1 MVKFCDEDV
10 NRLLVV
16 PESMKMDHVLPSKI
30 SKGKILL
37 FIKLS
42 DMVLNESNIAQSVI
56 IQEIG
61 GPSPFESLELIS
73 NEVFLPVLS
82 NPQNQSKWGE
92 VPAREILDKFHN
104 FLSSTTIISGQI
116 KGETRLPMPP
126 IDLSGGP
133 SATGKNKI
141 SLLEGAIITW
151 TKQIRSILKLD
162 PEAPLKAGLNP
173 TPDVEIE
180 FWKNKA
186 ANLNSIFEQ
195 LQGPRIRRVLK
206 ALDQSKSTYST
217 TFARLCKEVFSARM
231 EANDNSKYLRT
242 LEEWFKDLNSEDD
255 FPKTTELF
263 KPMMHIILLIWKN
276 SKHYNCSPCL
286 VVLIR
291 EICNSVIAQA
301 TKYVSGELIFGMIES
316 EEASQAVSM
325 LKTTLAVCGNF
336 KSTYHD
342 YKTTANAECPANP
355 WKVQSNTLFTRLDS
369 FLERCHDI
377 LELTQTIVSFSKLAK
392 IEIGGTKGKTLTAST
407 KHIHEDFQRA
417 IAAFKVVPYDI
428 MDVGAK
434 GFDDDF
440 YQFRCSI
447 KELERRL
454 GAVVALAFDDCST
467 IYGRF
472 KLFDSFEGLLDRPI
486 IQDEL
491 ESKYV
496 NVVQQYGQDMKTIQE
511 LFLQYRDSPPI
522 ARNMPPIAGALTWCR
537 GLVERIQIP
546 MAKLNQLDR
555 SIIEREEA
563 KEVAKVFTTIVALLQ
578 DFETQKIDEW
588 SRDVEQSSQAK
599 LKLPLLVRSPENRHL
614 IVNFDPALV
623 KLLREVKY
631 FLLLGLTVP
640 DSALEIYQ
648 QVEVFRRW
656 TGNLDLIVNMNN
668 DVLSIL
674 LPVEVPLIQ
683 PYLVKFD
690 TSVEKGLAAMNWKSN
705 GITEFIADAMD
716 QVTVVNDIVKKMKDN
731 LHSINEQLKTYN
743 KPLLQRKPK
752 PVAKDEF
759 EKDHKNY
766 VKERYTEIKE
776 GGKHI
781 QTMVKDTNK
790 ELRVSNASTDWRSYV
805 EFVNNVVVNGLSG
818 IIQTSLGYLYDQ
830 ISPENIAKEDLKP
843 MVEVKLDLQSFKNE
857 DGTRYEEVRFLPD
870 LLESNGKGVRDLL
883 NSWIGSF
890 LNVATL
896 FKRLDNE
903 GTYLREMHTDQGV
916 CMYLAIISEAITENE
931 ERCLSVASQYNK
943 HSYLWTT
950 DMNVFFADFCADAKI
965 VTENGQELIDLAKF
979 EAAICKYENI
989 RASIQLVI
997 EHLKILNILEIIIHV

>member
-1 MVKFCDEDV
+1 
-10 NRLLVV
+10 
-16 PESMKMDHVLPSKI
+16 MK
-30 SKGKILL
+30 
-37 FIKLS
+37 
-42 DMVLNESNIAQSVI
+42 A
-56 IQEIG
+56 
-61 GPSPFESLELIS
+61 
-73 NEVFLPVLS
+73 
-82 NPQNQSKWGE
+82 
-92 VPAREILDKFHN
+92 
-104 FLSSTTIISGQI
+104 
-116 KGETRLPMPP
+116 
-126 IDLSGGP
+126 
-133 SATGKNKI
+133 
-141 SLLEGAIITW
+141 
-151 TKQIRSILKLD
+151 
-162 PEAPLKAGLNP
+162 
-173 TPDVEIE
+173 
-180 FWKNKA
+180 
-186 ANLNSIFEQ
+186 
-195 LQGPRIRRVLK
+195 
-206 ALDQSKSTYST
+206 
-217 TFARLCKEVFSARM
+217 
-231 EANDNSKYLRT
+231 
-242 LEEWFKDLNSEDD
+242 
-255 FPKTTELF
+255 
-263 KPMMHIILLIWKN
+263 
-276 SKHYNCSPCL
+276 
-286 VVLIR
+286 
-291 EICNSVIAQA
+291 
-301 TKYVSGELIFGMIES
+301 
-316 EEASQAVSM
+316 
-325 LKTTLAVCGNF
+325 
-336 KSTYHD
+336 
-342 YKTTANAECPANP
+342 
-355 WKVQSNTLFTRLDS
+355 
-369 FLERCHDI
+369 
-377 LELTQTIVSFSKLAK
+377 
-392 IEIGGTKGKTLTAST
+392 
-407 KHIHEDFQRA
+407 
-417 IAAFKVVPYDI
+417 
-428 MDVGAK
+428 
-434 GFDDDF
+434 
-440 YQFRCSI
+440 
-447 KELERRL
+447 
-454 GAVVALAFDDCST
+454 
-467 IYGRF
+467 
-472 KLFDSFEGLLDRPI
+472 
-486 IQDEL
+486 
-491 ESKYV
+491 
-496 NVVQQYGQDMKTIQE
+496 IQE

-546 MAKLNQLDR
+546 MTKLNQLDR

-563 KEVAKVFTTIVALLQ
+563 KEAAKVFTTIVALLQ

-648 QVEVFRRW
+648 QVEIFRRW

-731 LHSINEQLKTYN
+731 LHSINEQLNTYN

-916 CMYLAIISEAITENE
+916 CMYLAIISEAITDNE
-931 ERCLSVASQYNK
+931 EKCLSVASQYNK

-950 DMNVFFADFCADAKI
+950 DMNVFFAEFCADAKI

-979 EAAICKYENI
+979 EAAICKYENV
-989 RASIQLVI
+989 RASIQQVIKFLLRLFLKLLVI
-997 EHLKILNILEIIIHV
+997 YNMRFEYFS